1 MLIRT
6 EIRVGRSLVGTA
18 FGYVWNFGQS
28 RPSSFGSQRA
38 DDDDDDDGSVGSSD
52 CNAAASLEEY
62 SEDHDLGIWQE

>member
-1 MLIRT
+1 M
-6 EIRVGRSLVGTA
+6 
-18 FGYVWNFGQS
+18 WNFGQS